1 MRRLLLLLLVAAAV
15 YWIVRDRPTVA
26 SFIDRL
32 TSPLFSSKAALDES
46 ENKRIVAE
54 AAPAVGGDQEVAI
67 GRLKEGMDS
76 KEVRRMMGAPDS
88 VTEIDRHRE
97 RWEYRRVGRTLLLVD
112 HRIVSIEV
120 R

>member
-1 MRRLLLLLLVAAAV
+1 MRRLLLLLVVAGAV
-15 YWIVRDRPTVA
+15 FWILRDRPTIS

-32 TSPLFSSKAALDES
+32 TGPLFSSKAALDES

-54 AAPAVGGDQEVAI
+54 AAPVVGGDQDVAI
-67 GRLKEGMDS
+67 GRLKEGMNS
-76 KEVRRMMGAPDS
+76 REVRTLMGPPDT

-97 RWEYRRVGRTLLLVD
+97 KWEYRRAGRTLVLLD